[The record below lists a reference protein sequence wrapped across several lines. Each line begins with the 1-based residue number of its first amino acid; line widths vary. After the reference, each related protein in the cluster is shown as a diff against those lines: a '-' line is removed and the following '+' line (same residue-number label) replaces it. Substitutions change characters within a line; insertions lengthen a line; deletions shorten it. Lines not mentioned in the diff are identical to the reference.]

1 VAGQLLSA
9 FTNESRIIMVTGPA
23 RSGKSEWA
31 EVLALTSHQP
41 VTYIATSTIDPED
54 QDWQDR
60 IAQHQQRR
68 PENWR
73 VWEVQVDLV
82 GAIASA
88 TAEDCLLIDSLGTWL
103 ANLLD
108 QDEETWHQ
116 TVIALVE
123 SLNQTSSTVIL
134 VSEETGWG
142 IVPAYP
148 LGRQFRDRLGFLTRQ
163 VGTVADAA
171 YLVVAGYAVDLRLI
185 GVPIEKIA
193 PKNSL

>member
-9 FTNESRIIMVTGPA
+9 FTNESRLILVTGPA

-31 EVLALTSHQP
+31 EALALASHQP

-68 PENWR
+68 PKNWR
-73 VWEVQVDLV
+73 LQEVPVDLV
-82 GAIASA
+82 SAITAA
-88 TAEDCLLIDSLGTWL
+88 TSQDCLLIDSLGTWL

-108 QDEETWHQ
+108 QEEEPWQH
-116 TVIALVE
+116 TVASLIE
-123 SLNQTSSTVIL
+123 SLKQTPSTVIL

-142 IVPAYP
+142 VIPAYP
-148 LGRQFRDRLGFLTRQ
+148 LGRKFRDRLGYLTRQ
-163 VGTVADAA
+163 VGSVADAA
-171 YLVVAGYAVDLRLI
+171 YLVVAGYAVELQQVGSSVARL
-185 GVPIEKIA
+185 A
-193 PKNSL
+193 PKD